1 MVGDKSITSG
11 KILPQ
16 TRVVRMLAVLTRAFA
31 VPALHCW
38 ASEWLTCAYN
48 MLLCLKEMPQ
58 ALGEVDI

>member
-16 TRVVRMLAVLTRAFA
+16 TRVVRTLAVLTGALA

-38 ASEWLTCAYN
+38 ASEWLTCAY
-48 MLLCLKEMPQ
+48 MLLYLKEMPQ
-58 ALGEVDI
+58 ALGEADI